1 MKSSARLLL
10 LFLALGM
17 LAACA
22 RFKVDASTPAR
33 YDLHSPES
41 NAAIWGAGD

>member
-1 MKSSARLLL
+1 MKSSVRLLV

-22 RFKVDASTPAR
+22 RLKADASVPAA
-33 YDLHSPES
+33 YDLHSPQS
-41 NAAIWGAGD
+41 NAALWGAGD